1 LHFHDRLIEAIERD
15 AAKAA
20 GRAAEDNFK
29 EIDVR
34 ARRFMNVC
42 RHRFMGAQSASFPI

>member
-1 LHFHDRLIEAIERD
+1 MIERG

-20 GRAAEDNFK
+20 SRAAEDNFK

-34 ARRFMNVC
+34 ARRFTNVC
-42 RHRFMGAQSASFPI
+42 RHHFMGAQNASFPI